1 MKRAQSYNLAHNI
14 MPTSAVIMKNSKITF
29 GVLPDPKANLDSN
42 KDGHFNIGFED
53 TPL

>member
-1 MKRAQSYNLAHNI
+1 MKRAQSYNLAQNI

-29 GVLPDPKANLDSN
+29 GMLPDPKDSN
-42 KDGHFNIGFED
+42 KVGQYNIAFED